1 MGKLDKKVAVITGAN
16 SGIGAATARLM
27 ADEGASLVLGDINA
41 DAAEE
46 LVAACGGTERAIF
59 VSVDVSN
66 ADQVE
71 TLIATG
77 VKHFG
82 GLDILFNNAG
92 IGTFGA
98 TEGLATDDWQ
108 RILDID
114 LNSVFYGCR
123 AAIPH
128 LKARRGGAIINT
140 ASVSGMGGD
149 NSFSA
154 YNAAKGAV
162 VNYTR
167 NLAIDLGRFNIRTNA
182 VCPGLTV
189 TPLARGLTRHA
200 EIADYYAKHHP
211 MRRFGQAD
219 EVAKVVGFLA
229 SDDASYVNG
238 AVIPVD
244 GGQTAG
250 NGQPN
255 FPQMLGLTDD

>member
-1 MGKLDKKVAVITGAN
+1 
-16 SGIGAATARLM
+16 
-27 ADEGASLVLGDINA
+27 
-41 DAAEE
+41 
-46 LVAACGGTERAIF
+46 
-59 VSVDVSN
+59 
-66 ADQVE
+66 
-71 TLIATG
+71 
-77 VKHFG
+77 
-82 GLDILFNNAG
+82 
-92 IGTFGA
+92 
-98 TEGLATDDWQ
+98 
-108 RILDID
+108 
-114 LNSVFYGCR
+114 
-123 AAIPH
+123 
-128 LKARRGGAIINT
+128 
-140 ASVSGMGGD
+140 MGGD

-238 AVIPVD
+238 AIIPVD